1 MNHIIRFPVVIFSHM
16 LSACRTTYSFLCTDI
31 ASQVFIQWSPENSGV
46 IVTLDLSP
54 NYWYNYRSYRML
66 ITYLFISMSAHCS
79 GHIFRDNKNL
89 ISKFLS
95 SRFFEDLPLKKTTF
109 WNLTIILF
117 LAFLDQFDK
126 KNIQSLLN

>member
-31 ASQVFIQWSPENSGV
+31 ASQVFIQWSLENSGV
-46 IVTLDLSP
+46 IVALDLST
-54 NYWYNYRSYRML
+54 NYCYNYRML
-66 ITYLFISMSAHCS
+66 ITYLFISMSVHCS

-95 SRFFEDLPLKKTTF
+95 SRFFWGFTVKKNTF
-109 WNLTIILF
+109 WEFNDYTLPWNSLTNLTRKTSK
-117 LAFLDQFDK
+117 AY
-126 KNIQSLLN
+126 